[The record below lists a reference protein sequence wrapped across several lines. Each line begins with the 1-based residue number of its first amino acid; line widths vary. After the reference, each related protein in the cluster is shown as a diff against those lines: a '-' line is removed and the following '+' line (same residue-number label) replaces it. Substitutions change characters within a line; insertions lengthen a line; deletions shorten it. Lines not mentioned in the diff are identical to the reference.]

1 MYIAIYKQYFDSKGK
16 HKLLFNLID
25 FSKVNA
31 ITVLHRDNKT
41 EIQISFLRDDILF
54 YDINYRLSDKEIDE
68 LCEILISLANSN
80 DIYRLDELIELAIM
94 RKC

>member
-1 MYIAIYKQYFDSKGK
+1 MYIAIYKQFFDSKGK

-41 EIQISFLRDDILF
+41 EIQVSYSYDNMAF

-68 LCEILISLANSN
+68 LCRLLISLANSN

-94 RKC
+94 RRC